1 MAPVRF
7 LPHLLPMTLPLTA
20 ALLCVAAPA
29 QQASDRGIYVC
40 VDEHGR
46 RVTSDR
52 LIPECMMREQ
62 RVLNRDGSLRRVIPP
77 SMTADERAAVEAKER
92 RIAAEQAAQQ
102 EAVRRDRNLLSRY
115 ANEAVHQKAREAAL
129 DDLRGAMKVSEE
141 RLRDLAI
148 ERKPLVEETDFYKG
162 RALPPKLKQQID
174 ANDAATQA
182 QRELIANQEAEL
194 GRVNALYDAE
204 LARLK
209 KLWAGAAPGSLGPL
223 KGSEQVKK

>member
-1 MAPVRF
+1 
-7 LPHLLPMTLPLTA
+7 
-20 ALLCVAAPA
+20 
-29 QQASDRGIYVC
+29 
-40 VDEHGR
+40 
-46 RVTSDR
+46 
-52 LIPECMMREQ
+52 
-62 RVLNRDGSLRRVIPP
+62 
-77 SMTADERAAVEAKER
+77 MTADERAAVEAKER

>member
-7 LPHLLPMTLPLTA
+7 LPHLLPITA
-20 ALLCVAAPA
+20 ALLGVAAQA
-29 QQASDRGIYVC
+29 QQASDRAIFVC

-46 RVTSDR
+46 KHTSDR

-62 RVLNRDGSLRRVIPP
+62 RVLNRDGSVRRVIPP
-77 SMTADERAAVEAKER
+77 SMTAEERTAAEAKER
-92 RIAAEQAAQQ
+92 RLAAEQAAQQ

-115 ANEAVHQKAREAAL
+115 PNEAAHQRAREAAL
-129 DDLRGAMKVSEE
+129 DDLRAAMKVSEE
-141 RLRDLAI
+141 RLRDLAT
-148 ERKPLVEETDFYKG
+148 ERKPLVDETDFYKG

-194 GRVNALYDAE
+194 GRINALYDAE
-204 LARLK
+204 LLRLK
-209 KLWAGAAPGSLGPL
+209 KLWTGATPGSLGPL
-223 KGSEQVKK
+223 ASAPSPAKK